1 MKGRIGNTA
10 GEVWHLLSEKDEMTV
25 TAILKEVD
33 VPTSIA
39 YMAIGWLAREGKLEF
54 VEGANKRGYRV
65 RLKDETK

>member
-1 MKGRIGNTA
+1 MKGRIGSTA

-33 VPTSIA
+33 VPPSIA
-39 YMAIGWLAREGKLEF
+39 YMAIGWLSREGKLEF
-54 VEGANKRGYRV
+54 IEDEKRRGYRV